1 MENRVMAYI
10 EISNLKYR
18 YPKTE
23 HLALDGISLEIE
35 KGSFLGVIG
44 RNGAGKSTLS
54 SAIIGLVPQFYK
66 GAYGGSVIV
75 DGMDAAK
82 TPVSELSRKVGLVFQ
97 NPFNQLSG
105 AKDTV
110 YDEVCFGMQNFGI
123 CRDEMIKRA
132 DDVLE
137 RLGIAAF
144 RDRNPFDLS
153 GGQMQRVA
161 IASILVLQPDVLIL
175 DEPTSQLDPA
185 GSEEVFRVVEKLADD
200 GITVIMIEQKIDK
213 IAKYSDKILL
223 LDDGKAI
230 SYGSPSEVFSESEE
244 HGVMPPA
251 PLRIAKDLGFRK
263 DDGSYPATEDDA
275 VTLMNGKVS
284 FADENETESTENT
297 EEIFRLENLSF
308 HYQEGHDVLRSVS
321 LSFDKRPTA
330 IIGQN
335 GAGKTTLAKLMK
347 GLLKPSAGTI
357 LFKGEDTKDR
367 TAASLSS
374 SIGYVF
380 QNPDDQI
387 FKPRVL
393 DEVMFGPVNIGMNKE
408 EAAKK
413 AIEALRLVHLEKAK
427 DRNPYDLDLHE
438 RKMVALASVIAMDT
452 AAIIL
457 DEPTIAQ
464 DDSGKEMIAS
474 IISELA
480 AQVKLVISILH
491 DMDLVATAFKRVIA
505 MADGAMIDDGTPR
518 KVFSD
523 AETLYRAGLELPHT
537 ASLGKRL
544 GSGRILLTDNEFLES
559 ATIT

>member
-1 MENRVMAYI
+1 MAYI
-10 EISNLKYR
+10 EIDNLKYR
-18 YPKTE
+18 YPKTKK
-23 HLALDGISLEIE
+23 LALDGISLQIE

-75 DGMDAAK
+75 DGLDASR

-123 CRDEMIKRA
+123 PSDEMRRRA
-132 DDVLE
+132 DAMLE
-137 RLGIAAF
+137 KLGIA
-144 RDRNPFDLS
+144 
-153 GGQMQRVA
+153 QRVA

-185 GSEEVFRVVEKLADD
+185 GSEEVFKVVEQLTND

-223 LDDGKAI
+223 LDDGKMVT
-230 SYGSPSEVFSESEE
+230 YGTPSEVFAESEV
-244 HGVMPPA
+244 HGVIPPA
-251 PLRIAKDLGFRK
+251 PLRLSRALNIADENN
-263 DDGSYPATEDDA
+263 SYPATEEAA
-275 VTLMNGKVS
+275 VRIMNGKVLFKDVREKERTTS
-284 FADENETESTENT
+284 S
-297 EEIFRLENLSF
+297 EEVFHIENLSF
-308 HYQEGHDVLRSVS
+308 HYTEGINVLHSVS

-347 GLLKPSAGTI
+347 GLLKPSEGSI
-357 LFKGEDTKDR
+357 FFKGEDTKAK
-367 TAASLSS
+367 TAAALSS

-393 DEVMFGPVNIGMNKE
+393 DEVMFGPVNIGMSKE
-408 EAAKK
+408 ESERK
-413 AIEALRLVHLEKAK
+413 AIEALGLVHLENAK
-427 DRNPYDLDLHE
+427 NRNPYDLDLHE

-452 AAIIL
+452 DAIIL

-464 DDSGKEMIAS
+464 DDSGKNLIAR
-474 IISELA
+474 IIGELA
-480 AQVKLVISILH
+480 EKGKLVVSILH
-491 DMDLVATAFKRVIA
+491 DMDLVATAFARVIA
-505 MADGAMIDDGTPR
+505 MANGSVIDDGKPED
-518 KVFSD
+518 VFRDES
-523 AETLYRAGLELPHT
+523 TLMKAGLELPHV
-537 ASLGKRL
+537 ASLGRKL
-544 GSGRILLTDNEFLES
+544 GSESVLLTDKDFLES
-559 ATIT
+559 AFIRE